1 MSFCGICNKDVSDG
15 VHCAS
20 CDQVLHF
27 HCAGVT
33 EGGYRKLGAD
43 RKLAWKCGKC
53 KLSGQR
59 SPQPTGEGAIMAEL
73 KALSVKLAP
82 LDSLTAE
89 VKALR
94 AEISDLRSQVTLTN
108 TSIKEFNDRCGKLE
122 DRIAQVEGVGDRVT
136 ILEAEVS
143 KLMREANDK
152 DQFSR
157 MNNAEIKG
165 IPQSQNEN
173 LLDIISTVGSK
184 INYPINRGQ
193 INFVTRVPS
202 KDNTQPKPIIVA
214 FVGRYV
220 KEDFVAAARAKSKEV
235 KLNASIFGFK
245 SSNMVFVNDHLTP
258 SNKDLLTKAKKIA
271 KDKGFLY
278 SWVKHSKIYLR
289 KSDTSPVIRI
299 GSEGDLVKVV

>member
-1 MSFCGICNKDVSDG
+1 MSFCGICNEDVSDG
-15 VHCAS
+15 VHCTS

-27 HCAGVT
+27 HCAGLT

-43 RKLAWKCGKC
+43 RKQAWKCGKC
-53 KLSGQR
+53 KLTGQR
-59 SPQPTGEGAIMAEL
+59 SPQPTGEAAIMAEL

-94 AEISDLRSQVTLTN
+94 AEISELRAQVTLTN
-108 TSIKEFNDRCGKLE
+108 TSIKEFNDRCEKIE
-122 DRIAQVEGVGDRVT
+122 DRLAQVEGVGGRVT
-136 ILEAEVS
+136 ILEAELS
-143 KLMREANDK
+143 KVICEANDK
-152 DQFSR
+152 YQFSR

-173 LLDIISTVGSK
+173 LLDIISSVGSK
-184 INYPINRGQ
+184 INYPINRSQ
-193 INFVTRVPS
+193 INFVTRVPT

-214 FVGRYV
+214 FISRYV
-220 KEDFVAAARAKSKEV
+220 KEDFVAAARAKSREV
-235 KLNASIFGFK
+235 KLNASIIGFK
-245 SSNMVFVNDHLTP
+245 NMVFVNDHLTP

-289 KSDTSPVIRI
+289 KNDTSPVIQVK
-299 GSEGDLVKVV
+299 SEKDLMKIV